1 MFNAIEA
8 FRRRYLGLAMA
19 TLLILSVA
27 GVAIGAKDST
37 VEELKARLASA
48 SAGERPHL
56 CVEIAERQLSS
67 ADKFYADGDTEK
79 GQAALTDVAVF
90 CETARDNSIQSGKH
104 LKQTEIAVRQMARKL
119 MDLKHTVTHD
129 EQSPVQ
135 GTIDR
140 LQRVRDDLLA
150 AMFHNGDK

>member
-1 MFNAIEA
+1 MLNAIEV
-8 FRRRYLGLAMA
+8 FRRRYLGFPMA
-19 TLLILSVA
+19 ALLILSTGIA
-27 GVAIGAKDST
+27 AIAAKDLT
-37 VEELKARLASA
+37 VEELKARLASV
-48 SAGERPHL
+48 STGDRPHL
-56 CVEIAERQLSS
+56 CVEIAERQLTS
-67 ADKFYADGDTEK
+67 ADKFYADGETEK

-119 MDLKHTVTHD
+119 NDLKHAVTHD
-129 EQSPVQ
+129 EQSQVQ